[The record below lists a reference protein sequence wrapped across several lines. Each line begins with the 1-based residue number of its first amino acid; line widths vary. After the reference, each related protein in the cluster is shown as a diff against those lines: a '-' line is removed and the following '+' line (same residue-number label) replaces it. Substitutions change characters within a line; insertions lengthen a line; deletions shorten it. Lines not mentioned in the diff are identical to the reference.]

1 MEEMIKVKRI
11 GVILPDGVV
20 EGYYPE
26 KEPYS
31 DKKSLILGAI
41 REARMVRHSE
51 LLTRYKRHVDGE
63 ELARITKTLM
73 KAGEIFLYTPTSR
86 GGTELLP
93 GVRSSG
99 AKRYASREEHERRLK
114 NEGGLSEH
122 VVVKPINRVSGEI
135 EKRQAYRE
143 KEKRFNMAGDQILTQ
158 KMEPINLRGNI
169 WAYKDTIVQVLT
181 DDHYYPKDEIVL
193 QIKRYVLSI
202 EKKVMSLEA
211 EVFSLEGLEKDKGK
225 RRERI
230 PENVRLFVW
239 RRDEGRCV
247 ECGSNENLEFD
258 HIIPI
263 SKGGSSTVRNNIQL
277 LCGNCNRLKSDNI

>member
-1 MEEMIKVKRI
+1 MIRVKRI

-73 KAGEIFLYTPTSR
+73 KAGEIFLYTPTRR

-99 AKRYASREEHERRLK
+99 AKHYASREEHERRLK

-143 KEKRFNMAGDQILTQ
+143 KEKRLMLSEDQLSTQ
-158 KMEPINLRGNI
+158 KIEPINPHNNI

-181 DDHYYPKDEIVL
+181 ADHYYPENEIVL
-193 QIKRYVLSI
+193 EIKRYVFSI

-211 EVFSLEGLEKDKGK
+211 EVFALEGLERDEGK
-225 RRERI
+225 RRESI
-230 PENVRLFVW
+230 PEDVRMYVW
-239 RRDEGRCV
+239 RRDQRSCV
-247 ECGSNENLEFD
+247 ECGSNKNLEYD

-263 SKGGSSTVRNNIQL
+263 SKGGSNTARNIQL
-277 LCGNCNRLKSDNI
+277 LCEICNRLKSDNI